1 MNPPSK
7 AVLQHIILPG
17 VPEIK
22 IIMRRSLRARRMS
35 LRISR
40 LKGEVIL
47 SLPVSCPI
55 SQARSFLFEK
65 EKWVRSHLEN
75 LPEVTSV
82 QIGSQIL
89 FQGKRIALKVGSGRQ
104 VKRIGDALMV
114 PGPNRMV
121 APRTKAFFK
130 LQARQALIEATDK
143 YAAAVGQDY
152 KSLTVRDTTS
162 RWGSCSNIG
171 NINYSWRL
179 IMAPQAVLEYVAAH
193 EVAHLVEMN
202 HSDRFWAVVGRL
214 YPNYDVQR
222 IWLRQNGGK
231 LHLIKF

>member
-1 MNPPSK
+1 
-7 AVLQHIILPG
+7 
-17 VPEIK
+17 
-22 IIMRRSLRARRMS
+22 
-35 LRISR
+35 
-40 LKGEVIL
+40 
-47 SLPVSCPI
+47 
-55 SQARSFLFEK
+55 
-65 EKWVRSHLEN
+65 
-75 LPEVTSV
+75 
-82 QIGSQIL
+82 
-89 FQGKRIALKVGSGRQ
+89 
-104 VKRIGDALMV
+104 MV

-162 RWGSCSNIG
+162 RWGSCSSIG

-202 HSDRFWAVVGRL
+202 HSDRFWAVVGSL
-214 YPNYDVQR
+214 CPNFDVQR
-222 IWLRQNGGK
+222 IWLRQNGEK